1 MAGTSRDSLS
11 HSLAAPTSSITKLLM
26 LGIVICFVIS
36 AIMNLQHVYQEEEAL
51 YALKKDLQ
59 NFAVA
64 DKMMEKLV
72 DSIIVSD
79 HEEEEEN
86 SSQDN
91 NYVKDY
97 DTAKAHRQSP
107 STNKESPET
116 RLAHLSCAAYGGP
129 PDEFAQEMVYWQNI
143 SSDERFVSP
152 FTPPKG
158 QPRKYMTF
166 EPDGGGW
173 NNIRM

>member
-1 MAGTSRDSLS
+1 MAGTINASSPSATPLNPS
-11 HSLAAPTSSITKLLM
+11 TSSITRLLM
-26 LGIVICFVIS
+26 LGIFVCFVIS
-36 AIMNLQHVYQEEEAL
+36 AIVNLKHVYQEEEAL

-64 DKMMEKLV
+64 DKTIDKLV
-72 DSIIVSD
+72 DSIVEGD
-79 HEEEEEN
+79 EEDSHDNTEAFYTARVPRNSPRREE
-86 SSQDN
+86 
-91 NYVKDY
+91 
-97 DTAKAHRQSP
+97 P
-107 STNKESPET
+107 PES

-129 PDEFAQEMVYWQNI
+129 EDEFAQEMVYWQNI